1 MLGQDLT
8 SQLSWSASEILVK
21 RVCSVYLVEWLAI
34 VFLVLLKW
42 EVAANRVWSSRTKLC
57 CHLQGS
63 KMLVRGWRG
72 GKVGR
77 IMRWRVGK
85 GRRVVRLECGRYLVL
100 FNGGRERMSPRFFLF
115 VSDVNQGAKECFS
128 IPPRR
133 DGKTLLSAVRDILGC
148 ESV

>member
-21 RVCSVYLVEWLAI
+21 RVCSVYLVELLAI

-63 KMLVRGWRG
+63 KMLVRSWRG

-100 FNGGRERMSPRFFLF
+100 FNGGRER
-115 VSDVNQGAKECFS
+115 G
-128 IPPRR
+128 
-133 DGKTLLSAVRDILGC
+133 
-148 ESV
+148 